1 MQVLLIDDHPL
12 FRHGLV
18 SLIERMDAKARI
30 VEAESCEAA
39 LALGEG
45 NRPGFDLILL
55 DLSLPGMNGLDGI
68 AQFRARFPTTPVVVI
83 SATHDAARVKQAIER
98 GAQGFIPKS
107 TPPDV
112 LMSALRLIF
121 SGGVYVPASVMQG
134 QDAGTGETRDFTPPP
149 LTSAQ
154 ARVLSLLARGHSN
167 KAIANALD
175 ISDNT
180 VRVHVSAILRAL
192 NVTNRTE
199 AAHAAVELGLVTH
212 DA

>member
-1 MQVLLIDDHPL
+1 MNVLLIDDHPL
-12 FRHGLV
+12 FRQGMR
-18 SLIERMDAKARI
+18 SLIERMDTRARI

-39 LALGEG
+39 LALADGPD
-45 NRPGFDLILL
+45 PGFDLILL
-55 DLSLPGMNGLDGI
+55 DLALPGINGLEGI
-68 AQFRARFPTTPVVVI
+68 SRFRERFSTTPVVVI
-83 SATHDAARVKQAIER
+83 SATFDSARVKQAIDR

-121 SGGVYVPASVMQG
+121 SGGVYVPASVMQEG
-134 QDAGTGETRDFTPPP
+134 SGTREPGRDSSLPN

-154 ARVLSLLARGHSN
+154 TRVLQLLALGQSN
-167 KAIANALD
+167 MAIGNALE

-180 VRVHVSAILRAL
+180 VRAHVSAILRAL

-199 AAHAAVELGLVTH
+199 AVHIAAELGLLSH
-212 DA
+212 EA